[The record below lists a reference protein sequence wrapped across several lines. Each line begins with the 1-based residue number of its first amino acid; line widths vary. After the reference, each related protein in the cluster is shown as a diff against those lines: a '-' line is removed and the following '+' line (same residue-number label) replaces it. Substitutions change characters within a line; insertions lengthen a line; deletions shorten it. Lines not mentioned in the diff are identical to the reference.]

1 MPLVK
6 AESGPVTKTYTEET
20 TDEENKFV
28 VRGDTHEE
36 KLKGLVETVP
46 AHRLMLAITIGDVH
60 LNSLT
65 YGQASQKYEFS
76 KSRIQRAISG
86 KAEHKKGGKQYYQER
101 KRKTSGDVPVEA
113 KKNKPD
119 NEVPTPALFS
129 TVQSPQQQ
137 DTLPDLI
144 DDNDDQFPEVN
155 IDA

>member
-1 MPLVK
+1 M
-6 AESGPVTKTYTEET
+6 
-20 TDEENKFV
+20 
-28 VRGDTHEE
+28 
-36 KLKGLVETVP
+36 
-46 AHRLMLAITIGDVH
+46 H

-113 KKNKPD
+113 KRINRRRSA
-119 NEVPTPALFS
+119 NPALFP

-137 DTLPDLI
+137 ETLPDLSGEGDEDFPTI
-144 DDNDDQFPEVN
+144 D